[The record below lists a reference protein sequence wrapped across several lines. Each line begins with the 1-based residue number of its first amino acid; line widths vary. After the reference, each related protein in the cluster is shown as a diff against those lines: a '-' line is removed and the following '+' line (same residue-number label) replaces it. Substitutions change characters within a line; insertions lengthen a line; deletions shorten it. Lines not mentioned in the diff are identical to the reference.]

1 MSKMKYVKDFDFGE
15 KACNYQCGGPV
26 MAMAKGG
33 GVKEAK
39 TGEMYS
45 SRKAMAKHERTE
57 SPRMQK
63 EEIMQSR
70 TEKNIGP
77 RGGQGMIPPAQK
89 GLGITAPRRQMPVA
103 PREPMIAPY
112 KKGGEVMPKAGY
124 GKVEKV
130 ISEYKSGKLH
140 SGSKTGPQVT
150 KPKQAV
156 AIAMSEARRADKK
169 NYAMGGPIKS
179 AKNPT
184 SSEGKMMGRQ
194 AENYSSVTGAGAGSK
209 PIDMYEMAMY
219 KKGGMASKKKC

>member
-33 GVKEAK
+33 GVKESK

-63 EEIMQSR
+63 EEMMKSQ
-70 TEKNIGP
+70 TVKNIGP

-103 PREPMIAPY
+103 PREPMIPAM
-112 KKGGEVMPKAGY
+112 KHGGGV
-124 GKVEKV
+124 
-130 ISEYKSGKLH
+130 
-140 SGSKTGPQVT
+140 
-150 KPKQAV
+150 
-156 AIAMSEARRADKK
+156 KK
-169 NYAMGGPIKS
+169 NHAMGGTIGKPMKR
-179 AKNPT
+179 PT
-184 SSEGKMMGRQ
+184 STEDKMMGKE
-194 AENYSSVTGAGAGSK
+194 AEQYRSVTGAGGGSK
-209 PIDMYEMAMY
+209 PIDMYEMAAY
-219 KKGGMASKKKC
+219 KKGGRAMKSKVNC

>member
-63 EEIMQSR
+63 EEMMQSR

-103 PREPMIAPY
+103 PREPMIAPM
-112 KKGGEVMPKAGY
+112 KKGGNV
-124 GKVEKV
+124 
-130 ISEYKSGKLH
+130 
-140 SGSKTGPQVT
+140 
-150 KPKQAV
+150 
-156 AIAMSEARRADKK
+156 KK

-179 AKNPT
+179 VKNPT
-184 SSEGKMMGRQ
+184 SSEGKMMGKQ
-194 AENYSSVTGAGAGSK
+194 AENYSSVTGAGGGSK

>member
-1 MSKMKYVKDFDFGE
+1 MAKMQYVKDFDFSV
-15 KACNYQCGGPV
+15 KPCNYESGGPA
-26 MAMAKGG
+26 MKMAKGG
-33 GVKEAK
+33 GMKEAK

-45 SRKAMAKHERTE
+45 SRKEMAKHESME

-63 EEIMQSR
+63 EEMMKSQ
-70 TEKNIGP
+70 TVKNIGP

-103 PREPMIAPY
+103 PREPMISPY

-124 GKVEKV
+124 AKVDKV
-130 ISEYKSGKLH
+130 ISEFKSGKLH

-169 NYAMGGPIKS
+169 NYAMGG
-179 AKNPT
+179 
-184 SSEGKMMGRQ
+184 
-194 AENYSSVTGAGAGSK
+194 
-209 PIDMYEMAMY
+209 
-219 KKGGMASKKKC
+219 MASKKKC

>member
-45 SRKAMAKHERTE
+45 SRKAMAKHEKTE

-63 EEIMQSR
+63 EEMMKSQ
-70 TEKNIGP
+70 TVKNIGP

-103 PREPMIAPY
+103 PREPMIPAM
-112 KKGGEVMPKAGY
+112 KHGGGV
-124 GKVEKV
+124 
-130 ISEYKSGKLH
+130 
-140 SGSKTGPQVT
+140 
-150 KPKQAV
+150 
-156 AIAMSEARRADKK
+156 KK
-169 NYAMGGPIKS
+169 NHAMGGTIGKPMKRS
-179 AKNPT
+179 T
-184 SSEGKMMGRQ
+184 TTEDKMMGKE
-194 AENYSSVTGAGAGSK
+194 AEQYRSVTGAGGGSK

-219 KKGGMASKKKC
+219 KKGGRAMKSKVNC